1 MARKLPRLQ
10 RVLDAP
16 ALFSIAYGEIASS
29 IYFALGIITL
39 RALGFTPAV
48 LLATGLLFLLV
59 SLSYAEGT
67 AAIRET
73 GGAATFV
80 RIAFN
85 DLWGF
90 ITGWV
95 LFLDYLIVIALSAL
109 FLPHYVAG
117 AFFTKV
123 HRPWDVVAGCGVIA
137 GVAIVR
143 LVHRTRLHRWAMIVA
158 LVDLATQLLIIVL
171 GMALLFSPD
180 ALTAGTSLGSSPTW
194 HSIAFAIPLGMLA
207 YTGLETVANL
217 AEEVR
222 RPGRD
227 LPRSLFSAIG
237 LVVVLYVAIAVVGL
251 SAFPAEHGTLL
262 GSNWIRA
269 PLVGIVTQI
278 REQVPS
284 YIGDP
289 LQVFVGLSGALILLT
304 AATTSISGFGRLAYS
319 LGEHGQLPRKFGML
333 RARTLVAPQSI
344 VSAALISIA
353 LLVGTAPLAH
363 PVLFL
368 ASLFSFGVL
377 LAFTAA
383 QLAVIKLRFSEPKR
397 RRPYRVPFTVR
408 GVPVPSAVGAVLTG
422 VVWIIAIA
430 THEGA
435 RYAGPAWL
443 ALGLVLYVV
452 VRRSRGEG
460 LLEHVVSADEHRG
473 LAEAEFSRILVPM
486 KLGDIGEEMIA
497 TAVKLAEERNAS
509 VEALHVI
516 RVPLELPLDAELVD
530 EEERAE
536 ASLAEA
542 RLLGADHG
550 VNVEGRTVRARS
562 IGQAIVQEAQE
573 RGADLIVLGSSP
585 RWRRQSRFF
594 SPTVDY
600 VLKKAPSEVLI
611 VAFPQG
617 VLEEDGASQ

>member
-1 MARKLPRLQ
+1 VARRLPRLQ

-39 RALGFTPAV
+39 RALGLTPAV
-48 LLATGLLFLLV
+48 LLATGLLFLVV

-85 DLWGF
+85 DFWGF
-90 ITGWV
+90 VTGWV

-117 AFFTKV
+117 AFFTKL

-137 GVAIVR
+137 GVAVVR
-143 LVHRTRLHRWAMIVA
+143 LLHRTRLHRWALIVA
-158 LVDLATQLLIIVL
+158 LIDLWTQLLIVVL
-171 GMALLFSPD
+171 GLAMLFSPH
-180 ALTAGTSLGSSPTW
+180 ALTAGTSLGTSPTW
-194 HSIAFAIPLGMLA
+194 HSLAFAIPLAMLA

-217 AEEVR
+217 AEEAR

-227 LPRSLFSAIG
+227 LPRSVFSAIG
-237 LVVVLYVAIAVVGL
+237 LVVILYVAIAVVGL

-269 PLVGIVTQI
+269 PLVGIATQI
-278 REQVPS
+278 RDQVPA

-319 LGEHGQLPRKFGML
+319 LGEHGQLPRRFGML

-353 LLVGTAPLAH
+353 LLVVTAPLAH

-383 QLAVIKLRFSEPKR
+383 QLAVIKLRFSEPQR

-408 GVPVPSAVGAVLTG
+408 DVPVPSAVGAVLTFG
-422 VVWIIAIA
+422 VWIVAIA
-430 THEGA
+430 THAGA
-435 RYAGPAWL
+435 RYAGPIWL
-443 ALGLVLYVV
+443 ALGLVVYVA

-460 LLEHVVSADEHRG
+460 LLERVVSADEHRG

-497 TAVKLAEERNAS
+497 TAVKLAGERNAS

-516 RVPLELPLDAELVD
+516 RVPLELPLDAELLD

-542 RLLGADHG
+542 KLLGSDHG

-562 IGQAIVQEAQE
+562 IGQAIVQEAQD
-573 RGADLIVLGSSP
+573 RGVDLIVLGSSP